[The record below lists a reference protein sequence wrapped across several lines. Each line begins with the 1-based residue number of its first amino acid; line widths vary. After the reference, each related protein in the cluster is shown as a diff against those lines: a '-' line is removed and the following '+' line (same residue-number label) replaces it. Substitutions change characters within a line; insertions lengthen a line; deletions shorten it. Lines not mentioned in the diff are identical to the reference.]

1 MCLHGEQDE
10 ERHHQTKETHS
21 LRQSK
26 SQDGVREELLL
37 QGGVPAER
45 HVKRQLMSLQTKD
58 AQKLQNKQVSFRTC
72 F

>member
-1 MCLHGEQDE
+1 MRLHGEQDK

-37 QGGVPAER
+37 QGGVPAEG
-45 HVKRQLMSLQTKD
+45 HVERQLMSLQTRRP
-58 AQKLQNKQVSFRTC
+58 QKLQNKQVHLL
-72 F
+72 

>member
-1 MCLHGEQDE
+1 MRLHGEQDE

-45 HVKRQLMSLQTKD
+45 HM
-58 AQKLQNKQVSFRTC
+58 
-72 F
+72 